1 MTLLWLWMHSCV
13 RQRLCALIV
22 LLEPLCPMAQV
33 LCAAARLPVPRGP
46 GGLPSAAAAAD
57 CCRHCLLLLLE
68 FRNAQWAECSPL

>member
-33 LCAAARLPVPRGP
+33 LYAAARLPVPRGP